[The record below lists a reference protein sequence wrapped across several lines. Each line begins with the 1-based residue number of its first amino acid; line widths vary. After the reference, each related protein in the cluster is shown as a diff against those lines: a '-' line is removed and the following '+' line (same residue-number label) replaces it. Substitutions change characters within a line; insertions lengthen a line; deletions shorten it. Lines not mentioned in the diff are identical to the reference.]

1 GSAILP
7 LPWDTRLKI
16 LIGAARGLAF
26 LHASDRKSYNAK
38 ISDFGLAKIGPTL
51 SNSHMTTRVMGT
63 LGYAAP
69 EYVATGHLYVKSDVY
84 SFGVVLVE
92 LLTGLRVLD
101 ENHPDGKHNLVE
113 WVKPL
118 LFDRRKLK
126 NIMDS
131 RLEGKY
137 PSRSAVQIA
146 QLALSCI
153 ESEPKNRPSMRE
165 IVEILEHID
174 PFMRKIEML

>member
-1 GSAILP
+1 M
-7 LPWDTRLKI
+7 
-16 LIGAARGLAF
+16 
-26 LHASDRKSYNAK
+26 
-38 ISDFGLAKIGPTL
+38 GPTP
-51 SNSHMTTRVMGT
+51 SKSHVTTQVMGT
-63 LGYAAP
+63 HGYAAP
-69 EYVATGHLYVKSDVY
+69 EYVATG
-84 SFGVVLVE
+84 
-92 LLTGLRVLD
+92 LRVLD
-101 ENHPDGKHNLVE
+101 ENRPDGKDNLVE

-137 PSRSAVQIA
+137 HSRSAIHIA
-146 QLALSCI
+146 QLALSCT

-174 PFMRKIEML
+174 SVHEKNRDVMVNSGHRASSRAQKSLQYRSPVHPRRDHSPIHPLHTFSNSSNAKSSSNSSKA